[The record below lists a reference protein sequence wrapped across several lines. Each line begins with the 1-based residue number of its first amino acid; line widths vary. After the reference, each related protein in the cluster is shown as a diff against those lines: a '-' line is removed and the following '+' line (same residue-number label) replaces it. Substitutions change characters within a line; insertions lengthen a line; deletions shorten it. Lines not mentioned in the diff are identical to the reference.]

1 MEYAQEVL
9 ARLAK
14 IEGRQ
19 GRRLIFLETV
29 TCGHC
34 RGTGFDPK
42 YGEPGRCPVCAA
54 AGRVK
59 VKPPV
64 VTCLEC
70 GGTGCARGD
79 LRCLA
84 CNGVG
89 VVSVRPGAGPCPRC
103 RGTGKTG
110 VFYCNHCKGQGII

>member
-1 MEYAQEVL
+1 MEYAHEVL

-59 VKPPV
+59 VRPPV
-64 VTCLEC
+64 VTWLEC
-70 GGTGCARGD
+70 GGNGCARGD

-89 VVSVRPGAGPCPRC
+89 VVSVRPRAGPCPRC